1 MKRTRILWIA
11 AAAAAVILS
20 GCAGK
25 KAPEE
30 TETAVS
36 AEETEESAAPEETP
50 EETEDALSKLNE
62 APEDAGEQIAVIADS
77 VETWAVDDE
86 YGTYGV
92 GYAVTDLDRN
102 GRLEVISYVT
112 GGTGMYTTS
121 EIWEV
126 NEKKDGVDHVSW
138 EKEEGDSEPDA
149 IGSIRQTAYVDE
161 KSGTIYYICPDYM
174 RNGVAENYEI
184 LYALSLSD
192 GAVELQD
199 LAGRHETLDASG
211 NSTLEYWDAE
221 GSSISEEEYEKTAD
235 TVFGRMTKTEFSI
248 IWLDSEN
255 LGTTDGIQS
264 LDREVLL
271 KKLGASFDGFGF
283 EAVK

>member
-112 GGTGMYTTS
+112 GGTGIT
-121 EIWEV
+121 
-126 NEKKDGVDHVSW
+126 
-138 EKEEGDSEPDA
+138 
-149 IGSIRQTAYVDE
+149 
-161 KSGTIYYICPDYM
+161 
-174 RNGVAENYEI
+174 
-184 LYALSLSD
+184 
-192 GAVELQD
+192 AVELY
-199 LAGRHETLDASG
+199 S
-211 NSTLEYWDAE
+211 
-221 GSSISEEEYEKTAD
+221 
-235 TVFGRMTKTEFSI
+235 
-248 IWLDSEN
+248 
-255 LGTTDGIQS
+255 
-264 LDREVLL
+264 
-271 KKLGASFDGFGF
+271 
-283 EAVK
+283 